1 MTKCTCL
8 KPHPHGHVVN
18 DINVIRTK
26 EAKSFEMVQV
36 NNYENQTDDS
46 KDGEWVADINKTWT
60 VK

>member
-1 MTKCTCL
+1 
-8 KPHPHGHVVN
+8 
-18 DINVIRTK
+18 
-26 EAKSFEMVQV
+26 MVQV